1 MRAEGSGSWPWWPS
15 KLLSITGAAESVAH
29 SCAGTIPFTA
39 ASIFN
44 RGSKILMGRW
54 YDVRLQYSCFTRSMQ
69 VVPKLFLFCLFVT
82 CLIFFYLRYYK
93 HSISVQKFQLSIWKS
108 WQRTFMI
115 HHAIRMCKSIS
126 KIYLTTWG
134 PTSCGKIKGNDGNVS
149 SVRSMNGNGTLFSS
163 PPFMT
168 PWHITTVLALRTSCN

>member
-134 PTSCGKIKGNDGNVS
+134 PTSCEKNQRQRWQGFIS
-149 SVRSMNGNGTLFSS
+149 SEHEWQRHTIFFSS
-163 PPFMT
+163 FYDAMAYYYST
-168 PWHITTVLALRTSCN
+168 GIAHC